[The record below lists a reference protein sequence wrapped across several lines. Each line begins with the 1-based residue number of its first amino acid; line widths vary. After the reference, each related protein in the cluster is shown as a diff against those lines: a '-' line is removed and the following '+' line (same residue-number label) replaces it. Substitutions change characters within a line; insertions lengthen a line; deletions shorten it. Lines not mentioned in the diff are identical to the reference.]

1 MVTTFERS
9 TPIRVR
15 PKNQITIPEAIAS
28 RLDIGPGDR
37 LLARVDEDGH
47 LVLRKVPKSFAGA
60 LAGVWGSYEE
70 AMAGLRASR
79 DEWDERERR
88 QMGDWKGDIDGHR

>member
-1 MVTTFERS
+1 MVMTFERS

-37 LLARVDEDGH
+37 LLARVDEDGQ

-60 LAGVWGSYEE
+60 LAGLWGTEAE
-70 AMAGLRASR
+70 AMAELRASR

-88 QMGDWKGDIDGHR
+88 QYGEVPAE

>member
-1 MVTTFERS
+1 MATTFERS

-37 LLARVDEDGH
+37 LLARVDDAGQ
-47 LVLRKVPKSFAGA
+47 LVMRKVPKSHAGA
-60 LAGVWGSYEE
+60 LAGLWGTEAE
-70 AMAGLRASR
+70 AMASLRASR

-88 QMGDWKGDIDGHR
+88 LFGEVPAE

>member
-1 MVTTFERS
+1 MTVTFERS

-28 RLDIGPGDR
+28 QLGVGPGDR
-37 LLARVDEDGH
+37 LFARVDESGQ
-47 LVLRKVPKSFAGA
+47 LVLRKVPRSFAGA
-60 LAGVWGSYEE
+60 LAGLWGTEE
-70 AMAGLRASR
+70 EWMAELRASR

-88 QMGDWKGDIDGHR
+88 QLGDVPAE

>member
-1 MVTTFERS
+1 MVMTFERS

-37 LLARVDEDGH
+37 LLARVDEDGQ

-60 LAGVWGSYEE
+60 LAGLWGTEAE
-70 AMAGLRASR
+70 AMAELRASR

-88 QMGDWKGDIDGHR
+88 QYGEIPAE